1 MKQEADSLVK
11 CIPTLFSNPT
21 LEPESRQ
28 LQNKKKKR
36 EIGKER
42 MFGRE
47 MVGVAGMAE
56 EEAEEEGVVWHQ
68 GSEVEVGAIEEVG
81 EGAG

>member
-1 MKQEADSLVK
+1 
-11 CIPTLFSNPT
+11 
-21 LEPESRQ
+21 
-28 LQNKKKKR
+28 
-36 EIGKER
+36 
-42 MFGRE
+42 
-47 MVGVAGMAE
+47 MAE